1 MKKKIN
7 YLGIIPARKG
17 SKGIPSKNIVDLGG
31 LPLIEWTFKEVEK
44 VDLLDFIL
52 LSTDDNRIIELAK
65 SYNKIRAPFV
75 RPQALSQDNS
85 TTIDVIKHAIH
96 FLENKNFIIENIV
109 LLQPTSPFRTN
120 KDIETAIIKFDSSQS
135 QTLFSVCEP
144 SQHPEEFVYYNEK
157 NELKRVSLNN
167 KKKVGRQNYKK
178 VMFIDGAIYISSVK
192 NIKKTGTFI
201 QKNSSIFEIDK
212 TRALDIDT
220 PFDLTMARALI
231 NYLK

>member
-31 LPLIEWTFKEVEK
+31 MPLIEWTFKEAEK

-52 LSTDDNRIIELAK
+52 LTTDDDRIIELAK
-65 SYNKIRAPFV
+65 LHKKIRAPFV

-85 TTIDVIKHAIH
+85 TTMDVIKHAIQ

-120 KDIETAIIKFDSSQS
+120 KDIETAMIKFETSPSE
-135 QTLFSVCEP
+135 TLFSVCEP
-144 SQHPEEFVYYNEK
+144 TQHPEEYVYYNEK
-157 NELKRVSLNN
+157 DELERVLIDNN
-167 KKKVGRQNYKK
+167 KKFGRQNYKK

-192 NIKKTGTFI
+192 NLKRTGTFI
-201 QKNSSIFEIDK
+201 QKNSCIFEIAK
-212 TRALDIDT
+212 SHALDLDT
-220 PFDLTMARALI
+220 PFDLTIARALI
-231 NYLK
+231 DYI